1 MLTLEAPQWLPAL
14 LCLVPAAAF
23 ALGLRRRT
31 AGREVWRYDPVAA
44 WLRAFTYFS
53 VCWAI
58 AFASGT
64 VATVLAA
71 PWLEPGQTESWLWWL
86 MSGLVFGIAVVG
98 YWVVWARGTRP
109 HGRRVCWP
117 ETPLFGLAWGI
128 SEALLLASVWV
139 VLTRLWRGLVGDGG
153 LADGLVVASAILV
166 LSLWI
171 ALWHALYWD
180 INISPEHNIVEWNV
194 IKVAVVHTPNVVLS
208 ICWLTAWENIR
219 LFVLAQTIALLG
231 SAMTMPFP
239 SFARPL
245 PPDPDVPPLG
255 PPTTEPAD
263 LTGRTVVLTG
273 GARGMGAEAARRLAE
288 LGARIVVLD
297 VDDEG
302 AQTTAA
308 AIRSAG
314 GTADTVHVDLAE
326 PSSVRAAAEQVLALC
341 PRIDVLLNNAGTFR
355 SRLTRN
361 SDGVES
367 TLAVNHVGP
376 FLLTQLLLDRVV
388 ESRGRIVFVSSDAHY
403 QAGRFAEIDTAD
415 CWRKPDK
422 ADPNAGFAAY
432 NRSKL
437 LVAACAR
444 ELAERTAGT
453 GVTVNTLTPGAL
465 IPTRIYDEVT
475 GPFALFV
482 RVMKPV
488 LRTVDKAMPNYLYVC
503 TSPELDG
510 VSGIYVK
517 DRRPQEAARAVLD
530 PESRRTF
537 WDWTEAAAGAVAAE

>member
-1 MLTLEAPQWLPAL
+1 MLELAAPQWLPAL
-14 LCLVPAAAF
+14 LCLLPAAGF
-23 ALGLRRRT
+23 AVALRRRT
-31 AGREVWRYDPVAA
+31 STREVWRYDPVAA
-44 WLRAFTYFS
+44 WLRAFTYFAL
-53 VCWAI
+53 CWAVG
-58 AFASGT
+58 FASGG
-64 VATVLAA
+64 VATIAAA

-86 MSGLVFGIAVVG
+86 LTGIVFGIATIG

-109 HGRRVCWP
+109 HGRRVSWP
-117 ETPLFGLAWGI
+117 ETPLFGLVWGV
-128 SEALLLASVWV
+128 SEGVLLASVWV
-139 VLTRLWRGLVGDGG
+139 VLTRLWRGLVGDGT
-153 LADGLVVASAILV
+153 LSDALVVASAILV

-180 INISPEHNIVEWNV
+180 IHISPEHNIVEWNL
-194 IKVAVVHTPNVVLS
+194 IKVAAVHTPNVVFS
-208 ICWLTAWENIR
+208 ICWLTAWEDIR
-219 LFVLAQTIALLG
+219 LFVVAQTIALLG

-245 PPDPDVPPLG
+245 PPDPGVPPLG
-255 PPTTEPAD
+255 PPTTEVPD
-263 LTGRTVVLTG
+263 LGGRTVVLTG
-273 GARGMGAEAARRLAE
+273 GARGMGAEAARRLAAM
-288 LGARIVVLD
+288 GARIVVLD
-297 VDDEG
+297 VVDDG
-302 AQTTAA
+302 AAATVA
-308 AIRSAG
+308 AIRGAG
-314 GTADTVHVDLAE
+314 GVAEAIHVDLAE
-326 PSSVRAAAEQVLALC
+326 RDSVRVAAEQVLAVC

-355 SRLTRN
+355 AALTRN

-388 ESRGRIVFVSSDAHY
+388 DSRGRIVFVSSDAHY
-403 QAGRFAEIDTAD
+403 QAGRFAEVDTAGL
-415 CWRKPDK
+415 WRRPEK

-444 ELAERTAGT
+444 ELTERTAGT

-482 RVMKPV
+482 RVMRPL
-488 LRTVDKAMPNYLYVC
+488 LRTVDEAMPTYLYVC

-517 DRRPQEAARAVLD
+517 DRRPQEAARPVLD
-530 PESRRTF
+530 PGRRAEL
-537 WDWTEAAAGAVAAE
+537 WAWSEQAAGLVPAE